1 MTAIEKNGT
10 AKAVVAKTVAAK
22 TVVVVGLQ
30 WGDEGKGKIVDLLS
44 GRADIVVRYQGGNN
58 AGHTLVVDGVQTV
71 LHLVP
76 SGALHPDTICVIGGG
91 VVVDPTV
98 LLKEIAALRQRGL
111 LANKDSL
118 LISQEAHVIL
128 PHHKAIDQARER
140 RRGTGMIG
148 TTGRG
153 IGPAYE
159 DKSARIGIRMA
170 DLVKPEHF
178 TRVLRALLDDKND
191 YLQAVLSQ
199 DRLDFDAMIDE
210 LVECGKQLAPMVAD
224 TSTFLDS
231 AIRAGKNVLF
241 EGAQG
246 VMLDID
252 HGTYPFVTSSNTG
265 AGGIPNGAGVS
276 PKLVSRVIGIS
287 KAYTT
292 RVGSGPFPTE
302 LDDALGERLRV
313 EGGEY
318 GATTGRPRRCGW
330 FDAMVVRKGVR
341 LSGVDAI
348 ALTKL
353 DVLTGMESLSLC
365 TGYTL
370 DGKAIDA
377 IPPLSDDY
385 GRVQPIY
392 EEMPGW
398 SEDIT
403 NARAVSEL
411 PENARRYVARLE
423 ELIGVPV
430 GILSTGPGRDQT
442 MMLSEP
448 FDFN

>member
-1 MTAIEKNGT
+1 MSG
-10 AKAVVAKTVAAK
+10 VSAK

-30 WGDEGKGKIVDLLS
+30 WGDEGKGKVVDLLS
-44 GRADIVVRYQGGNN
+44 GRADVVVRYQGGNN
-58 AGHTLVVDGVQTV
+58 AGHTLVVDGRQTV
-71 LHLVP
+71 MHLVP
-76 SGALHPDTICVIGGG
+76 SGALHPNTTCVIGGG
-91 VVVDPTV
+91 VVVDPIV
-98 LLKEIAALRQRGL
+98 LLEEIGALRERGL
-111 LANKDSL
+111 LAGERSL
-118 LISQEAHVIL
+118 LVSQEAHVIL
-128 PHHKAIDQARER
+128 PYHKAIDQARER

-159 DKSARIGIRMA
+159 DKSARTGVRMA
-170 DLVKPEHF
+170 DLVRPEHLS
-178 TRVLRALLDDKND
+178 RVLRAALEDKND

-199 DRLDFDAMIDE
+199 KRLDFDAMVGE
-210 LVECGKQLAPMVAD
+210 LIECGRQLAPMVTD
-224 TSTFLDS
+224 TSAFLDA

-246 VMLDID
+246 ALLDID

-265 AGGIPNGAGVS
+265 AGGVPSGAGVS
-276 PKLVSRVIGIS
+276 PKLVRRVVGIS

-292 RVGSGPFPTE
+292 RVGGGPFPTE
-302 LDDALGERLRV
+302 LTDAIGERLRV
-313 EGGEY
+313 EGSEY

-330 FDAMVVRKGVR
+330 FDAMVVRKAVR

-353 DVLTGMESLSLC
+353 DVLTGIERLCLC

-377 IPPLSDDY
+377 IPPLADDY
-385 GRVQPIY
+385 GRVEPVY

-398 SEDIT
+398 TEPIT
-403 NARAVSEL
+403 QARSLSDL
-411 PENARRYVARLE
+411 PANARRYVSRLE
-423 ELIGVPV
+423 ELAGVPI

-442 MMLSEP
+442 VILSEP
-448 FDFN
+448 FDFAD